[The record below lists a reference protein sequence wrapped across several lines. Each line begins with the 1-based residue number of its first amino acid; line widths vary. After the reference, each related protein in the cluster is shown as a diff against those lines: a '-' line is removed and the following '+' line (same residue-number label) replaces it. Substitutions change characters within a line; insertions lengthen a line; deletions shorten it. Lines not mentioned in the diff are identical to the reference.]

1 MAEPRFE
8 FSRKQ
13 LKCQQGILITCT
25 ETAKLLTKTRP
36 HFNNCHRP
44 GVGLLVSDAISSR
57 SASEIP
63 FSLFS
68 FFYSLGPSG
77 STVCAHCTTPSCIP
91 KIKEFSKRDKVDPL
105 SIKFMKTF
113 GKKMVTVKDQ
123 DQETWWI
130 PMFESTKCRDKRQ
143 INVLEARK
151 KRPSVGCKASEIF
164 PVVEKDSR
172 ADGCNF

>member
-1 MAEPRFE
+1 MLEAAQIQVFLCSCHPQFFTTLELNPREQVFSSHLYKWRTWGRVKWNRFNLTTKTLMAEPRFE

-91 KIKEFSKRDKVDPL
+91 KNQRIL
-105 SIKFMKTF
+105 
-113 GKKMVTVKDQ
+113 Q
-123 DQETWWI
+123 
-130 PMFESTKCRDKRQ
+130 KRQ
-143 INVLEARK
+143 GGSPINQIYE
-151 KRPSVGCKASEIF
+151 
-164 PVVEKDSR
+164 
-172 ADGCNF
+172 NFWEENGYS